1 MQARVERARMAA
13 PDVATDAAHARLG
26 PHVVDTLLL
35 VTPGVIWGASF
46 LFIAEGLAALPPD
59 GLTFLRFVIGFLT
72 LACVPGARQPV
83 PREDWPKIAG
93 LGLVWMA
100 FPMSLFPHAEQ
111 HVSSALTGMLNGA
124 IPLLSAIAGT
134 LITRTLPSR
143 AVVVGLAVGF
153 SGAVL
158 MALPGIGAGGTEARG
173 VLLIGMALVSYGVA
187 IHIARPLQQRHG
199 ALPVVW
205 RALGVS
211 LVVTAPLGLPALTH
225 AVWVPRA
232 FAAMLAL
239 GAFGTAIANVVIA
252 KATGRLGAVRA
263 SGSAFIIP
271 VVALVLG
278 VVVRGESVPAAAL
291 AGGAMCLTGAWL
303 LRRATLAHAAS
314 VPSSRPLER
323 HP

>member
-1 MQARVERARMAA
+1 MQARVEHAWMAA
-13 PDVATDAAHARLG
+13 PDGAREAAHARLG
-26 PHVVDTLLL
+26 PHVIDTLLL

-59 GLTFLRFVIGFLT
+59 GITFLRFVIGFLT
-72 LACVPGARQPV
+72 LACVPGARQAV

-173 VLLIGMALVSYGVA
+173 VLLIGLALVSYGVA

-225 AVWVPRA
+225 AAWVPRA
-232 FAAMLAL
+232 FAAVLAL
-239 GAFGTAIANVVIA
+239 GAFGTAIANVVMA
-252 KATGRLGAVRA
+252 
-263 SGSAFIIP
+263 
-271 VVALVLG
+271 
-278 VVVRGESVPAAAL
+278 
-291 AGGAMCLTGAWL
+291 
-303 LRRATLAHAAS
+303 
-314 VPSSRPLER
+314 
-323 HP
+323 

>member
-1 MQARVERARMAA
+1 MQAQVEGARMAA
-13 PDVATDAAHARLG
+13 PDTATAAAHARLG
-26 PHVVDTLLL
+26 PHVIDTLLL

-59 GLTFLRFVIGFLT
+59 GVTFLRFVIGFLT
-72 LACVPGARQPV
+72 RACVPGARQAV
-83 PREDWPKIAG
+83 PREDLPKIAG

-173 VLLIGMALVSYGVA
+173 VLLIGLALVSYGVA

-211 LVVTAPLGLPALTH
+211 LLVTAPLGLPALTH

-232 FAAMLAL
+232 FAALLAL
-239 GAFGTAIANVVIA
+239 GAFGTAIANVVMA
-252 KATGRLGAVRA
+252 KAAGRLGAVRA

-271 VVALVLG
+271 VVALLLG
-278 VVVRGESVPAAAL
+278 VLVRGESVPAAAL
-291 AGGAMCLTGAWL
+291 AGGALCLTGAWL
-303 LRRATLAHAAS
+303 LRRATIAHAAS
-314 VPSSRPLER
+314 IPSSRPSER
-323 HP
+323 SH